1 MKFTMTAI
9 ALALAGTTMTAAP
22 AMAQDAAE
30 EQAAPV
36 IELSKKGRK
45 ALAPLQNALNAQDYS
60 NLPTLMAEAEANAST
75 PGDKYTLAQLKLKYA
90 VDISDTSAMISAADM
105 MRASGTGD
113 PMVVQDL
120 YVKLGSMLYN
130 EAKYD
135 AAAAQFKK
143 ALEIKPNDANA
154 MYLLAET
161 SNMRED
167 VDSAL
172 RYYGQAIATQKASG
186 QPIEENW
193 YRRAV
198 GIAYDAGRPET
209 PDLTRKWLVAYPTDA
224 NWGEALAIYHNSAN
238 HSDPVYLDLYRLRH
252 AVGALK
258 RSQDYADFAGLLIL
272 ANSPSEALKVLN
284 EGRAA
289 GLIADDSLRNKEL
302 FAAAK
307 KGDSSAERS
316 TLDADAARAG
326 DRDSARAAFNIGNAY
341 YGYGE
346 FQKAAD
352 MYRIALTKSDVS
364 RDLTHLRLGMA
375 LARAGDAAGAKE
387 ALAKVGGEQAELAK
401 YWMIYA
407 ETRG

>member
-22 AMAQDAAE
+22 AMAQDAE
-30 EQAAPV
+30 EQAAPA

-45 ALAPLQNALNAQDYS
+45 ALAPLQNALNAKDYS
-60 NLPTLMAEAEANAST
+60 ELPKLMAEAEANAST
-75 PGDKYTLAQLKLKYA
+75 SGDKYTLAQLKLKYA
-90 VDISDTSAMISAADM
+90 VDTGDADAMVAAADM
-105 MRASGTGD
+105 MRASGAGD

-120 YVKLGSMLYN
+120 YVKLGSMRYN
-130 EAKYD
+130 DGDYAGAK
-135 AAAAQFKK
+135 AQFLK
-143 ALEIKPNDANA
+143 ALEIKPDDSNA

-161 SNMRED
+161 SNMLDD
-167 VDSAL
+167 VDGAL

-186 QPIEENW
+186 NAIEENW

-198 GIAYDAGRPET
+198 GIAYDAGRRET
-209 PDLTRKWLVAYPTDA
+209 ANLTREWLVAYPTDA

-238 HSDPVYLDLYRLRH
+238 HPDPVYLDLYRLRH

-272 ANSPSEALKVLN
+272 ANSPSEALVVLN
-284 EGRAA
+284 EGQAA
-289 GLIADDSLRNKEL
+289 GLIEPDSLRNKEL

-307 KGDSSAERS
+307 KGDAAAERA
-316 TLDADAARAG
+316 TLDTDASRAG
-326 DRDSARAAFNIGNAY
+326 SRDSARAAFNIGNAY

-352 MYRIALTKSDVS
+352 MYRIALTKSDVD
-364 RDLTHLRLGMA
+364 RDITQLRLGMA
-375 LARAGDAAGAKE
+375 LARAGDKAGAKE
-387 ALAKVGGEQAELAK
+387 ALAKVGGAQAELAK

-407 ETRG
+407 DTRG